1 MVITDERYPDSK
13 VHGANMRPTWD
24 LSAPDGSHVG
34 PINLAIRVLTFK
46 YVLQDSDVGVND
58 IEKMPYLDMVV
69 QESLRLHPLGAV

>member
-13 VHGANMRPTWD
+13 VHGAPD
-24 LSAPDGSHVG
+24 GSHGAPDGSHVG